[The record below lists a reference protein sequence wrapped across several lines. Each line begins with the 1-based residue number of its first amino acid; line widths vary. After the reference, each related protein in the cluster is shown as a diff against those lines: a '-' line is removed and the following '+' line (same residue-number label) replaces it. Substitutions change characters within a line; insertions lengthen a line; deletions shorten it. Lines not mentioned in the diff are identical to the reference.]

1 MNNLTGRFS
10 ASSVCICTI
19 DRPTVGT
26 VSTLLT
32 GTKYRAGENY
42 TVTVTEAV
50 NSGRVPIA
58 ASL

>member
-1 MNNLTGRFS
+1 MHLHVVYVS
-10 ASSVCICTI
+10 AL
-19 DRPTVGT
+19 DRPRVGT

>member
-1 MNNLTGRFS
+1 MHLVYVS
-10 ASSVCICTI
+10 AL

-58 ASL
+58 ASLWNPVKRFH